1 MSARPLAAYTSVRTE
16 GALLPADILARIA
29 AGDATFGG
37 LDAASYHLDPSEKIG
52 EATNRAWNRLQAR
65 WASFQT
71 ERAKLTPTDTGTT
84 LTRERWLLPLFE
96 ELKFGRLQHAVKVE
110 IDGKSYPVSH
120 SWHHVPI
127 HLVGCQVDL
136 DKRVVTAGAQRSS
149 PHSLVQELLNRS
161 AGHLWGMV
169 SNGLRL
175 RLLRDNVSLTRQA
188 YVEFDLESMM
198 AGEAY
203 PDFVLLWLIL
213 HQSRFEGER
222 PELCQLE
229 KWSQA
234 ARTEGVRVLDGLRD
248 GVQKA
253 IEHLGQGFLA
263 HPANSALRDKL
274 RTGALD
280 KQDYYRQLLRLVYR
294 LLFLFVAEDRDLLV
308 VPAAESAAQKRYR
321 DHYATTRLRRLAT
334 TRAGSQHHDLYCGL
348 KLVMDNLSGDGCP
361 ELALPALGSFLFS
374 TGALPDLN
382 TCQIANLHLLESIR
396 SLAVTQTG
404 PSRRVVDYKNLGAEE
419 LGSVYESL
427 LELHPDLNAEAA
439 TFELKVAAG
448 SERKK
453 TGSYYTPT
461 SLISCLLDSA
471 LDPVL
476 DEAAKQPEPEAA
488 ILKLKVVDPACGS
501 GHFLIAAAHRI
512 AKRLAAVR
520 TGEEEPPPE
529 AQRKAL
535 RDVIGHCIYGV
546 DLNAMAVELCKVSLW
561 MEALEPG
568 KPLSFLEHRIQC
580 GNSLLGATPAL
591 LDEGIPDEAFTPIE
605 GDDREICKEFKRINR
620 DERNK
625 QLRLFAATTEPW
637 QQLGN
642 FAASLMNLDTVGD
655 DSIEAIREKER
666 MYEEAIRSGDYL
678 DGRFWADTW
687 CAAFVW
693 KKTREFGYPITEE
706 IFRRIERNPHA
717 CEPWMRRE
725 IERLAREYSFF
736 HWHLAFPDVFKVPGP
751 GGKPENEQ
759 TGWNGGFDVVLGNPP
774 WERAQFEERAFF
786 AAAAPDI
793 YAESN
798 QSRRRRL
805 IQVLAIKD
813 PVLFGRWQNASRKTE
828 AETELIRNS
837 GRFPLSAV
845 DKFNTY
851 AIFTEL
857 SLQLTSIQGA
867 CGLIVKAGL
876 ITDKLCAVLFST
888 ALCSRRL
895 RSAYEFENRNKLFP
909 EVHPQER
916 FALVAFGHNIRE
928 SEFTFDNLGVEA
940 ARNPS
945 RVLRMSYEDIML
957 LSPNTGNCPK
967 FPSSRELTIARKCY
981 QLHPPLLRKKPL
993 TNPWSL
999 SIDRYINV
1007 SDFSDEIRLL
1017 AEVTNGAP
1025 YGFSSDSEWVPLF
1038 EGKLLHQYDHRFATY
1053 VGGSESS
1060 ATEEVKDK
1068 SPSVRAAC
1076 LYLLPTATAL
1086 RRNPSLPGSTGLLV
1100 VRDITN
1106 RTNERGVIAA
1116 IIPSHITDYTIRVI
1130 QLEGGVVARA
1140 ILLTVLNSF
1149 AFDYLARQRIGGTHL
1164 SNYILEQTPCP
1175 TLADFDSAL
1184 QEFVIARAIE
1194 LTYTSW
1200 DLAGFARDQGY
1211 DGPPFR
1217 WDEERRFL
1225 LRAELDALY
1234 FHLYGIARNDVDYIL
1249 DTFPIVRRKDE
1260 AAYGEYRTKR
1270 VILEIY
1276 DALAEAERTGVP
1288 YQTRLAPPPA
1298 DPSCRY
1304 PKKKAGILAFG
1315 SLIGDPGYELAPR
1328 IEMRIRTQTPFP
1340 VEYGRLSLTRG
1351 GAPTLVPH
1359 SKGAPVSAEMLVLE
1373 DSVAIDDARDMLW
1386 RRERRK
1392 ECSNE
1397 RHAESQSENAVLV
1410 REIHDSAWVETALY
1424 TDFHESGKIAE
1435 PSPADLAS
1443 AAIAS
1448 VGKAETGKDG
1458 ISYLIHA
1465 IACGIQTPL
1474 TGAYKEE
1481 ILRQTGAASL
1491 EAALEL
1497 LKKRQQDDRGDG

>member
-1 MSARPLAAYTSVRTE
+1 MSARLLSAYASVRTE

-29 AGDATFGG
+29 AGDASFGG
-37 LDAASYHLDPSEKIG
+37 LDPASYHLDPSEKIG

-65 WASFQT
+65 WATFQS
-71 ERAKLTPTDTGTT
+71 ERARLAPTDTGTSI
-84 LTRERWLLPLFE
+84 TRERWLLPLFE
-96 ELKFGRLQHAVKVE
+96 ELKFGRLQLATKVE
-110 IDGKSYPVSH
+110 IDGKSYAVSH
-120 SWHHVPI
+120 SWQHVPI

-136 DKRVVTAGAQRSS
+136 DRRVVVAGAQRSS
-149 PHSLVQELLNRS
+149 PHSLLQELLNRS
-161 AGHLWGMV
+161 SSHLWGVV

-175 RLLRDNVSLTRQA
+175 RLLRDNISLTRQA
-188 YVEFDLESMM
+188 YVEFDLEAMM

-263 HPANSALRDKL
+263 HPSNTELREKL
-274 RTGALD
+274 RSGALD

-308 VPAAESAAQKRYR
+308 VPGADPAAQKRYR
-321 DHYATTRLRRLAT
+321 SHYATTRLRRLAT
-334 TRAGSQHHDLYCGL
+334 TRAGSRHHDLYCGL
-348 KLVMDNLSGDGCP
+348 KLVMDKLSGGGCP

-374 TGALPDLN
+374 PAALPDLN
-382 TCQIANLHLLESIR
+382 PCEISNLHLLESIR

-404 PSRRVVDYKNLGAEE
+404 QSRRLVDYKNLGAEE

-471 LDPVL
+471 LNPVL
-476 DEAAKQPEPEAA
+476 DEAAQQPEPEAA

-546 DLNAMAVELCKVSLW
+546 DLNPMAVELCKVSLW

-591 LDEGIPDEAFTPIE
+591 LAEGIPDEAFAPIE
-605 GDDREICKEFKRINR
+605 GDDKEICREFKRINR

-625 QLRLFAATTEPW
+625 QMRLFAATTEPW

-666 MYEEAIRSGDYL
+666 LYEEAIRSGDYL

-706 IFRRIERNPHA
+706 VFRRIERNPHA

-725 IERLAREYSFF
+725 IERLAGEYRFF
-736 HWHLAFPDVFKVPGP
+736 HWHLAFPDVFKAPPAGE
-751 GGKPENEQ
+751 KPENAQ
-759 TGWNGGFDVVLGNPP
+759 TGWNGGFAVVLGNPP
-774 WERAQFEERAFF
+774 WERIKLQEKEWF
-786 AAAAPDI
+786 AARHPEIAAAPNK
-793 YAESN
+793 AARE
-798 QSRRRRL
+798 RL
-805 IQVLAIKD
+805 IRSLRETDPALHTAFGDALRRAEGESVL
-813 PVLFGRWQNASRKTE
+813 VRNTGRY
-828 AETELIRNS
+828 
-837 GRFPLSAV
+837 PLCGV
-845 DKFNTY
+845 GDVNTY
-851 AIFTEL
+851 AVFAECGRALLNPRGRMGVIVPSGIATDNTTRNFFA
-857 SLQLTSIQGA
+857 SLVDSNTLVS
-867 CGLIVKAGL
+867 LY
-876 ITDKLCAVLFST
+876 D
-888 ALCSRRL
+888 
-895 RSAYEFENRNKLFP
+895 FENREGIFDG
-909 EVHPQER
+909 VHR
-916 FALVAFGHNIRE
+916 
-928 SEFTFDNLGVEA
+928 
-940 ARNPS
+940 
-945 RVLRMSYEDIML
+945 SY
-957 LSPNTGNCPK
+957 K
-967 FPSSRELTIARKCY
+967 FS
-981 QLHPPLLRKKPL
+981 
-993 TNPWSL
+993 
-999 SIDRYINV
+999 
-1007 SDFSDEIRLL
+1007 
-1017 AEVTNGAP
+1017 
-1025 YGFSSDSEWVPLF
+1025 
-1038 EGKLLHQYDHRFATY
+1038 
-1053 VGGSESS
+1053 
-1060 ATEEVKDK
+1060 
-1068 SPSVRAAC
+1068 
-1076 LYLLPTATAL
+1076 
-1086 RRNPSLPGSTGLLV
+1086 
-1100 VRDITN
+1100 
-1106 RTNERGVIAA
+1106 
-1116 IIPSHITDYTIRVI
+1116 
-1130 QLEGGVVARA
+1130 
-1140 ILLTVLNSF
+1140 LLTVTGSPRPKGSAADFFCFAHSTGELSDPERHFTLTAEDIALVNPNTRTCPIFRTRRDAEITKGIYRRIPVLVNETTGENPWGIRFSTMFHMSNDSHLFRTREQLEAEGFVLRGNHFWKGEEEYVPLYEAKMMHQYTHRFGDYALKPPGSQDTELPRIPPERLADPNYFVLPRYWVRRQDLPDLSGRQWLLGFRDIARSTDERTAIFAALPPVGVGHTMPLLFAEGNRTLLFATLDSF
-1149 AFDYLARQRIGGTHL
+1149 ACDWVLRQSIGGTHL
-1164 SNYILEQTPCP
+1164 TYFIIKQ
-1175 TLADFDSAL
+1175 LAVPPPSFFCEAHL
-1184 QEFVIARAIE
+1184 TFLKARVLE
-1194 LTYTSW
+1194 LTYTAW

-1225 LRAELDALY
+1225 IRCELDALY
-1234 FHLYGIARNDVDYIL
+1234 FHLYGIARDDVDYIL

-1276 DALAEAERTGVP
+1276 DAMAAAERTGAP
-1288 YQTRLAPPPA
+1288 YQTRLDPPPA
-1298 DPSCRY
+1298 DPR
-1304 PKKKAGILAFG
+1304 
-1315 SLIGDPGYELAPR
+1315 
-1328 IEMRIRTQTPFP
+1328 
-1340 VEYGRLSLTRG
+1340 
-1351 GAPTLVPH
+1351 
-1359 SKGAPVSAEMLVLE
+1359 
-1373 DSVAIDDARDMLW
+1373 VAQR
-1386 RRERRK
+1386 
-1392 ECSNE
+1392 
-1397 RHAESQSENAVLV
+1397 V
-1410 REIHDSAWVETALY
+1410 
-1424 TDFHESGKIAE
+1424 
-1435 PSPADLAS
+1435 
-1443 AAIAS
+1443 
-1448 VGKAETGKDG
+1448 
-1458 ISYLIHA
+1458 
-1465 IACGIQTPL
+1465 
-1474 TGAYKEE
+1474 
-1481 ILRQTGAASL
+1481 
-1491 EAALEL
+1491 
-1497 LKKRQQDDRGDG
+1497 RGD

>member
-1 MSARPLAAYTSVRTE
+1 MSARALSAYASVRTE

-29 AGDATFGG
+29 SGDATFGG
-37 LDAASYHLDPSEKIG
+37 LDPASYHLDPSEKIG

-65 WASFQT
+65 WASFET
-71 ERAKLTPTDTGTT
+71 ERAKLAPTDTGTT
-84 LTRERWLLPLFE
+84 ITRERWLLPLFE
-96 ELKFGRLQHAVKVE
+96 ELKFGRLQLATKIE

-120 SWHHVPI
+120 AWRHVPI

-136 DKRVVTAGAQRSS
+136 DRRVATSGAPRSS

-161 AGHLWGMV
+161 PNHLWGIV

-188 YVEFDLESMM
+188 YVEFDLEAMM

-203 PDFVLLWLIL
+203 PDFVLLWLVL
-213 HQSRFEGER
+213 HQSRFEGDR

-263 HPANSALRDKL
+263 HPANSALREKL

-294 LLFLFVAEDRDLLV
+294 LLFLFVAEDRDLLL
-308 VPAAESAAQKRYR
+308 VPTADPVAQKRYR
-321 DHYATTRLRRLAT
+321 EYYATTRLRRLAS
-334 TRAGSQHHDLYCGL
+334 TRAGSRHHDLYCGL
-348 KLVMDNLSGDGCP
+348 KLVMDKLSGDGCP

-374 TGALPDLN
+374 PKALPDLEG
-382 TCQIANLHLLESIR
+382 CEISNLHLLEAIR

-404 PSRRVVDYKNLGAEE
+404 QSRRLVDYKNLGAEE

-529 AQRKAL
+529 AHRKAL

-546 DLNAMAVELCKVSLW
+546 DLNPMAVELCKVSLW

-580 GNSLLGATPAL
+580 GNSLLGSTPAL
-591 LDEGIPDEAFTPIE
+591 LAGGIPDEAFTPIE
-605 GDDREICKEFKRINR
+605 EDDKEICREFKRINR

-625 QLRLFAATTEPW
+625 QMRLFAATTEPW

-642 FAASLMNLDTVGD
+642 FAASLMNLDSVGD

-666 MYEEAIRSGDYL
+666 MYEQAIRSGDYL
-678 DGRFWADTW
+678 DGRFWADAW

-693 KKTREFGYPITEE
+693 KKTREFNYPITEE

-725 IERLAREYSFF
+725 IERLAAEYRFF
-736 HWHLAFPDVFKVPGP
+736 HWHLAFPDVFKVPPAGE
-751 GGKPENEQ
+751 KPENEQ
-759 TGWNGGFDVVLGNPP
+759 MGWNGGFHVVLGNPP
-774 WERAQFEERAFF
+774 WERIKLQEKEWF
-786 AAAAPDI
+786 AARHPEIANAPNKAAR
-793 YAESN
+793 E
-798 QSRRRRL
+798 RL
-805 IQVLAIKD
+805 IRGLRESDPALHAAFHEALRQADGESVL
-813 PVLFGRWQNASRKTE
+813 VRNTGRY
-828 AETELIRNS
+828 
-837 GRFPLSAV
+837 PLCGV
-845 DKFNTY
+845 GDINTY
-851 AIFTEL
+851 AVFAECGRALLHRRGRMGMIVPSGIATDNTTRNFFA
-857 SLQLTSIQGA
+857 SLVGSNTLVS
-867 CGLIVKAGL
+867 LY
-876 ITDKLCAVLFST
+876 D
-888 ALCSRRL
+888 
-895 RSAYEFENRNKLFP
+895 FENREGIFEAVDRRMKFSLLTITGAPRPKGAAADFFCFAHSTADLADPHRHFTLTAEDIALINPNTRTCPIFRTQRDAEITKGIYRRVPVLVKEGPPEENPWGIRFSTMFHMSNDSHLFRTR
-909 EVHPQER
+909 EQLEAEG
-916 FALVAFGHNIRE
+916 FALR
-928 SEFTFDNLGVEA
+928 
-940 ARNPS
+940 
-945 RVLRMSYEDIML
+945 
-957 LSPNTGNCPK
+957 GNH
-967 FPSSRELTIARKCY
+967 FVRGEEEY
-981 QLHPPLLRKKPL
+981 
-993 TNPWSL
+993 
-999 SIDRYINV
+999 
-1007 SDFSDEIRLL
+1007 
-1017 AEVTNGAP
+1017 
-1025 YGFSSDSEWVPLF
+1025 VPLY
-1038 EGKLLHQYDHRFATY
+1038 EAKMMHQYTHRSGDYAMKPAGSQDTELPRIPPERLADPNY
-1053 VGGSESS
+1053 VVLPRYWVRRQDLPDLGG
-1060 ATEEVKDK
+1060 
-1068 SPSVRAAC
+1068 RQW
-1076 LYLLPTATAL
+1076 LL
-1086 RRNPSLPGSTGLLV
+1086 GF
-1100 VRDITN
+1100 RDITN
-1106 RTNERGVIAA
+1106 ATNERTAIFAVLPPVGVGHTMPLLHAETRSYLLLAA
-1116 IIPSHITDYTIRVI
+1116 
-1130 QLEGGVVARA
+1130 
-1140 ILLTVLNSF
+1140 LNSLPS
-1149 AFDYLARQRIGGTHL
+1149 DWILRQSLGGTHL
-1164 SNYILEQTPCP
+1164 TFFIVKQLAVLPPSFYTEAHLAFLTPRV
-1175 TLADFDSAL
+1175 L
-1184 QEFVIARAIE
+1184 E
-1194 LTYTSW
+1194 LTYTAW
-1200 DLAGFARDQGY
+1200 DLAGFARDLGY

-1234 FHLYGIARNDVDYIL
+1234 FHLYGIPRGDVDYIL

-1288 YQTRLAPPPA
+1288 YQTRLNPPPA
-1298 DPSCRY
+1298 DPRV
-1304 PKKKAGILAFG
+1304 AH
-1315 SLIGDPGYELAPR
+1315 
-1328 IEMRIRTQTPFP
+1328 T
-1340 VEYGRLSLTRG
+1340 
-1351 GAPTLVPH
+1351 
-1359 SKGAPVSAEMLVLE
+1359 PVSRV
-1373 DSVAIDDARDMLW
+1373 
-1386 RRERRK
+1386 
-1392 ECSNE
+1392 
-1397 RHAESQSENAVLV
+1397 
-1410 REIHDSAWVETALY
+1410 
-1424 TDFHESGKIAE
+1424 
-1435 PSPADLAS
+1435 
-1443 AAIAS
+1443 
-1448 VGKAETGKDG
+1448 
-1458 ISYLIHA
+1458 
-1465 IACGIQTPL
+1465 
-1474 TGAYKEE
+1474 
-1481 ILRQTGAASL
+1481 
-1491 EAALEL
+1491 
-1497 LKKRQQDDRGDG
+1497 

>member
-1 MSARPLAAYTSVRTE
+1 MSARLLSAYASVRTE

-29 AGDATFGG
+29 AGDTSFGG
-37 LDAASYHLDPSEKIG
+37 LDPASYHLDPSEKIG
-52 EATNRAWNRLQAR
+52 EATNRAWNRMQAR
-65 WASFQT
+65 WATFQT
-71 ERAKLTPTDTGTT
+71 ERAKLATTDTGTSI
-84 LTRERWLLPLFE
+84 TRERWLLPLFE
-96 ELKFGRLQHAVKVE
+96 ELKFGRLQLATKIE
-110 IDGKSYPVSH
+110 IDGKSYAVSH
-120 SWHHVPI
+120 SWQHVPI

-136 DKRVVTAGAQRSS
+136 DRRVVVAGAQRSS
-149 PHSLVQELLNRS
+149 PHSLLQELLNRS
-161 AGHLWGMV
+161 SGHLWGVV

-175 RLLRDNVSLTRQA
+175 RLLRDNISLTRQA
-188 YVEFDLESMM
+188 YVEFDLEAMM

-234 ARTEGVRVLDGLRD
+234 ARTEGVRVLEGLRD

-263 HPANSALRDKL
+263 HPSNAALREKL
-274 RTGALD
+274 RSGALD

-294 LLFLFVAEDRDLLV
+294 MLFLFVAEDRDLLV
-308 VPAAESAAQKRYR
+308 VPTADPAAQKRYR

-334 TRAGSQHHDLYCGL
+334 TRAGSRHHDLYCGL
-348 KLVMDNLSGDGCP
+348 KLVMDKLSGNGCP

-374 TGALPDLN
+374 AGALPDLN
-382 TCQIANLHLLESIR
+382 TCEISNLHLLESIR

-404 PSRRVVDYKNLGAEE
+404 QSRRVVDYKNLGAEE

-476 DEAAKQPEPEAA
+476 DGAAKQAEPEAA

-529 AQRKAL
+529 VQRKAL

-546 DLNAMAVELCKVSLW
+546 DVNPMAVELCKVSLW

-568 KPLSFLEHRIQC
+568 KPLSFLEHRVQC

-591 LDEGIPDEAFTPIE
+591 LAEGIPDEAFTPIE
-605 GDDREICKEFKRINR
+605 GDDKEICKEFKRINR

-625 QLRLFAATTEPW
+625 QMRLFAATTEPW

-666 MYEEAIRSGDYL
+666 MYEEATRSGDYL

-706 IFRRIERNPHA
+706 VFRRIERNPHA
-717 CEPWMRRE
+717 CEPWMRHE
-725 IERLAREYSFF
+725 IERLSKQYAFF
-736 HWHLAFPDVFKVPGP
+736 HWHLSFPDVFKVPPTGE
-751 GGKPENEQ
+751 KPENEP

-774 WERAQFEERAFF
+774 WERVQFEERAFF
-786 AAAAPDI
+786 AATAPDI
-793 YAESN
+793 YAEGN

-805 IQVLAIKD
+805 IQELAVSDTK
-813 PVLFGRWQNASRKTE
+813 LFGHWQEASRERE
-828 AETELIRNS
+828 AESELIRHS
-837 GRFPLSAV
+837 GRFPLSAI

-851 AIFTEL
+851 ALFTEL
-857 SLQLTSIQGA
+857 GLQLPNRTGS

-876 ITDKLCAVLFST
+876 VSDKTCAPLFAESMR
-888 ALCSRRL
+888 AQRL
-895 RSAYEFENRNKLFP
+895 KAIWEFENRNKLFP
-909 EVHPQER
+909 EVDSRER
-916 FALVAFGHNIRE
+916 FVLASFHQGCASTSF
-928 SEFTFDNLGVEA
+928 SFDNLSVADALAPRG
-940 ARNPS
+940 S
-945 RVLRMSYEDIML
+945 LRMSYEDVVL

-967 FPSSRELTIARKCY
+967 FPSPEELAIARQCY
-981 QLHPPLLRKKPL
+981 HRLPPMVRKEPL
-993 TNPWSL
+993 SNPWRL

-1007 SDFSDEIRLL
+1007 SDFSGEIRLL
-1017 AEVTNGAP
+1017 PEVAKGEP
-1025 YGFSSDSEWVPLF
+1025 YGFGIDWDCVPLF

-1053 VGGSESS
+1053 LGASEST
-1060 ATEEVKDK
+1060 AAEDLKDK

-1076 LYLLPTATAL
+1076 LYFLPTETAL
-1086 RRNPSLPGSTGLLV
+1086 RRNPSLSGSTGLLA

-1116 IIPSHITDYTIRVI
+1116 IIPPHITDYTIRAV
-1130 QLEGGVVARA
+1130 QPEGGTAA
-1140 ILLTVLNSF
+1140 QLILLTVLNSF

-1175 TLADFDSAL
+1175 PPETFDSTLKA
-1184 QEFVIARAIE
+1184 FVIARALE
-1194 LTYTSW
+1194 LTYTAV
-1200 DLAGFARDQGY
+1200 DLQPFA
-1211 DGPPFR
+1211 
-1217 WDEERRFL
+1217 
-1225 LRAELDALY
+1225 
-1234 FHLYGIARNDVDYIL
+1234 
-1249 DTFPIVRRKDE
+1249 
-1260 AAYGEYRTKR
+1260 
-1270 VILEIY
+1270 
-1276 DALAEAERTGVP
+1276 
-1288 YQTRLAPPPA
+1288 
-1298 DPSCRY
+1298 
-1304 PKKKAGILAFG
+1304 
-1315 SLIGDPGYELAPR
+1315 
-1328 IEMRIRTQTPFP
+1328 
-1340 VEYGRLSLTRG
+1340 
-1351 GAPTLVPH
+1351 
-1359 SKGAPVSAEMLVLE
+1359 
-1373 DSVAIDDARDMLW
+1373 
-1386 RRERRK
+1386 
-1392 ECSNE
+1392 
-1397 RHAESQSENAVLV
+1397 
-1410 REIHDSAWVETALY
+1410 
-1424 TDFHESGKIAE
+1424 AE
-1435 PSPADLAS
+1435 PS
-1443 AAIAS
+1443 
-1448 VGKAETGKDG
+1448 
-1458 ISYLIHA
+1458 
-1465 IACGIQTPL
+1465 
-1474 TGAYKEE
+1474 
-1481 ILRQTGAASL
+1481 
-1491 EAALEL
+1491 
-1497 LKKRQQDDRGDG
+1497 GDA